1 VRGRPQDEGS
11 FSSVL
16 SSLRSGSIGVGKAA
30 GFLFALN
37 VFFVAIKLL
46 GAFKSMGSG
55 YGEVL
60 MQDLAQNPFVGLF
73 IGILITSVIQS
84 SSTTTSITVGLVAAG
99 VFGGDPETALKLAIP
114 IIMGANIGTSVTNT
128 IVSLG
133 HVANRAEFQRAYGAA
148 VVHDMFN
155 WLAVLVLLPLQV
167 TTNFLG
173 RSALWL
179 AELLEDV
186 GGLKFTSPIKY
197 LVDPQTRAIKGW
209 FKHSDDLVT
218 FVVVA
223 FLAFAALQ
231 AATVIARRV
240 HRDKRTTALTIVLAG
255 ATGALVTF
263 TTHFREYVFDHTTA
277 TFLAGMG
284 LLFAALWAIV
294 RIMRSVVLDRVQQFF
309 DAYIFKTALRAG
321 LLGLIITALVQSS
334 SVTTS
339 LIVPLAG
346 AGLLSIAQ
354 VFPYTLGANVG
365 TTVTAL
371 LAALSAGEVAGVA
384 AAFSH
389 LLFNF
394 AGIGIFYPLR
404 KLPLWLANQL
414 ARSAL
419 ISPAIPIGVI
429 LGMYIGLP
437 VLCIV
442 LFR

>member
-1 VRGRPQDEGS
+1 MPAH
-11 FSSVL
+11 
-16 SSLRSGSIGVGKAA
+16 LRNWSIGLGKTA
-30 GFLFALN
+30 GFLLALN

-46 GAFKSMGSG
+46 GAFKGMGSG
-55 YGEVL
+55 YGETL
-60 MQDLAQNPFVGLF
+60 MQELAQNPFVGLF

-99 VFGGDPETALKLAIP
+99 VFGEDPATALKMAIP

-133 HVANRAEFQRAYGAA
+133 HVGNRNEFQRAYGAA

-155 WLAVLVLLPLQV
+155 WLAVMVLLPLQV
-167 TTNFLG
+167 ATNFLG
-173 RSALWL
+173 RGSLWL
-179 AELLEDV
+179 AETLEHA

-197 LVDPQTRAIKGW
+197 VVGPQTDLVKGW
-209 FKHSDDLVT
+209 FKHSDDLVY

-231 AATVIARRV
+231 VATVLSKRV
-240 HRDKRTTALTIVLAG
+240 HKEKRTMALSVVLAAAAG
-255 ATGALVTF
+255 GLATF
-263 TTHFREYVFDHTTA
+263 TAHYREYIFDHTTA
-277 TFLAGMG
+277 TFLTGMG
-284 LLFAALWAIV
+284 LLFFALWAIV

-309 DAYIFKTALRAG
+309 DDYAFKTAVRAF
-321 LLGLIITALVQSS
+321 LLGLVVTALVQSS

-346 AGLLSIAQ
+346 AGLLNLAQ
-354 VFPYTLGANVG
+354 VFPYTLGSNIG

-389 LLFNF
+389 LLFNIS
-394 AGIGIFYPLR
+394 GIAIFYPLR
-404 KLPLWLANQL
+404 KIPLWLATQL

-429 LGMYIGLP
+429 LAMYIGLP
-437 VLCIV
+437 VFFIV
-442 LFR
+442 LFK